1 MTTRGDPRASGVCV
15 CVPLGVHAPASS
27 ASSSVMSSW
36 VYPGTRHRVRR
47 RATTDDVDDT
57 TADDD
62 ARVTMRM
69 MSAMCVIGC
78 DGYLGQFIAREG
90 EGAYARV
97 YAMGR
102 RRRARDD
109 DDDGDDDALDDD
121 DPTTTSPTRRMV
133 RVGGMD
139 VTSYTSCMEAMTRV
153 YDDAMRRGVRI
164 EMVVNCA
171 AASSPGACERAP
183 DVALAVNAPREA
195 WRATREVARMRG
207 CDVPFWVQLST
218 DHVYDGARAM
228 SDEDVKRAPVN
239 AYGRSKVACEDALAE
254 DYDDGAYVILRSS
267 IITGP
272 RPPLHDVDRTLFL
285 EFVASALTERD
296 EPTSFY
302 YDEFRCPIAA
312 VDISR
317 VVVRDFGSKF
327 AAPRVKPPRS
337 VYNMGGPDRV
347 NRVDMAKACAKYLA
361 KGDDA
366 LERAYAAKIHP
377 ASCVEASSTRG
388 VAAPPDI
395 SMDSSALVCDI
406 CQTWA
411 PMSFAEQ
418 VKDAL
423 K

>member
-1 MTTRGDPRASGVCV
+1 
-15 CVPLGVHAPASS
+15 
-27 ASSSVMSSW
+27 
-36 VYPGTRHRVRR
+36 
-47 RATTDDVDDT
+47 
-57 TADDD
+57 
-62 ARVTMRM
+62 
-69 MSAMCVIGC
+69 MCVIGC
-78 DGYLGQFIAREG
+78 DGYLGQFIARDG
-90 EGAYARV
+90 EGAYDRV
-97 YAMGR
+97 YAIGR
-102 RRRARDD
+102 RRERDDGADD
-109 DDDGDDDALDDD
+109 DDDDA
-121 DPTTTSPTRRMV
+121 PTTTTTKTTKV
-133 RVGGMD
+133 RVRDGGMD
-139 VTSYTSCMEAMTRV
+139 VTSHTSCMEAMTRV

-171 AASSPGACERAP
+171 AMSSPGACERAR
-183 DVALAVNAPREA
+183 DVALAVNAPRGA
-195 WRATREVARMRG
+195 WRATREVATMRG
-207 CDVPFWVQLST
+207 CEVPFWVQLST
-218 DHVYDGARAM
+218 DHVYDGTRAM
-228 SDEDVKRAPVN
+228 SDEGVKRAPVN
-239 AYGRSKVACEDALAE
+239 AYGETKVACEDALAE

-272 RPPLHDVDRTLFL
+272 RPPLRDVDRTLFL

-312 VDISR
+312 ADISR
-317 VVVRDFGSKF
+317 VIVRDFGTKF
-327 AAPRVKPPRS
+327 AAPRVKPPRR

-361 KGDDA
+361 KGDEA

>member
-15 CVPLGVHAPASS
+15 CTPRGTCTRLLGLVDVVGVPRYTPSRPS
-27 ASSSVMSSW
+27 
-36 VYPGTRHRVRR
+36 PRHDRR
-47 RATTDDVDDT
+47 RRVDDVDDT

-109 DDDGDDDALDDD
+109 DDDGARDDD
-121 DPTTTSPTRRMV
+121 DPTTTSPTTRMV

>member
-1 MTTRGDPRASGVCV
+1 MHPVCVCV

-27 ASSSVMSSW
+27 ASSSVMSTSW

-47 RATTDDVDDT
+47 RATTPRPTRGRHDGGRRR
-57 TADDD
+57 
-62 ARVTMRM
+62 ARVTMVM
-69 MSAMCVIGC
+69 MTSGMCVIGC

-109 DDDGDDDALDDD
+109 ALDDDDDARDDD

>member
-1 MTTRGDPRASGVCV
+1 MCV
-15 CVPLGVHAPASS
+15 CTPRGTCTRLLGLVDGDVVVGVPRYTPSRPS
-27 ASSSVMSSW
+27 
-36 VYPGTRHRVRR
+36 PRHDRR
-47 RATTDDVDDT
+47 RRVDDVDDT

-109 DDDGDDDALDDD
+109 DDGDDARDDALDDDD
-121 DPTTTSPTRRMV
+121 DPTTTSPTTTRMV

>member
-1 MTTRGDPRASGVCV
+1 M
-15 CVPLGVHAPASS
+15 
-27 ASSSVMSSW
+27 
-36 VYPGTRHRVRR
+36 
-47 RATTDDVDDT
+47 DDVDDT

-62 ARVTMRM
+62 ARVMMRM
-69 MSAMCVIGC
+69 TSGMCVIGC

-109 DDDGDDDALDDD
+109 DDDDDARDDALDDD
-121 DPTTTSPTRRMV
+121 PTTTTTTRMV

>member
-1 MTTRGDPRASGVCV
+1 MRWSKLAGGAVTGCMASAPRGVTAHDTVAWFIHCFR
-15 CVPLGVHAPASS
+15 VP
-27 ASSSVMSSW
+27 
-36 VYPGTRHRVRR
+36 
-47 RATTDDVDDT
+47 ATTTTTPRQSAVD
-57 TADDD
+57 AS
-62 ARVTMRM
+62 MS

-102 RRRARDD
+102 RRARERDH
-109 DDDGDDDALDDD
+109 DDGEGDYYAQDD
-121 DPTTTSPTRRMV
+121 DPTTTTMV
-133 RVGGMD
+133 RVGGVD
-139 VTSYTSCMEAMTRV
+139 VTSHTSCVEAMTRA

-164 EMVVNCA
+164 AMVVNCA
-171 AASSPGACERAP
+171 AVSSPGACERAP

-218 DHVYDGARAM
+218 DHVYDGTRAM
-228 SDEDVKRAPVN
+228 SDEGVKRAPVN
-239 AYGRSKVACEDALAE
+239 AYGQTKVACEDALAE

-272 RPPLHDVDRTLFL
+272 RPPLRDVDRTLFL

-312 VDISR
+312 ADISR
-317 VVVRDFGSKF
+317 VVVRDFGTKF
-327 AAPRVKPPRS
+327 AVPRVKPPRR

-366 LERAYAAKIHP
+366 LERAYAAKIRP

-395 SMDSSALVCDI
+395 SMDSSALVCDL